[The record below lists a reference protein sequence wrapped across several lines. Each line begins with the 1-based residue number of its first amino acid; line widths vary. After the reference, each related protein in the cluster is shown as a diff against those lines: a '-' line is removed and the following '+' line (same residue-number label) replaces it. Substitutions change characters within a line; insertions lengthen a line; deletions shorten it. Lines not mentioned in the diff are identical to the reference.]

1 MNSRKFR
8 IAIVIILVQA
18 LVIIGVVVATRVQ
31 YPESLGYIDDV
42 PWEMMPTVTKR
53 IIRDT
58 PTKTVEPIR
67 ILFDLENCTYPSDV
81 ILNQISNAEEFEIDV
96 WIGRQKY
103 TKDEAISIINGDG
116 GTIYRDLFLQ
126 VYTTKIN
133 IQLGVNAS
141 LIEIE
146 VYEAETFIS
155 EYAPDETIEIGDLQD
170 ALNVTSVL
178 NDFNNGVIGPGLCG
192 GATAVVEASLTP
204 TLMFSTSTKTPTPED
219 TSIPTSTYTPSPTPT
234 FTNTPYV
241 VVRTFTPTPVPTKTK
256 KPEKP
261 TDEPP
266 PPPTKKPPTEEPTE
280 EPLPTPAP

>member
-8 IAIVIILVQA
+8 IAIIIILIQA

-31 YPESLGYIDDV
+31 YPESLGYIDEV

-58 PTKTVEPIR
+58 PTKTIEPIR
-67 ILFDLENCTYPSDV
+67 ALFELENCTYPSEV
-81 ILNQISNAEEFEIDV
+81 ILNQLSDIEEFEVDV

-103 TKDEAISIINGDG
+103 TKDDAISIINGDS
-116 GTIYRDLFLQ
+116 GTIYRDLFFQL
-126 VYTTKIN
+126 YTTKIN

-155 EYAPDETIEIGDLQD
+155 EYDPDVTIEISDLQD
-170 ALNVTSVL
+170 AVRVTSIL

-192 GATAVVEASLTP
+192 RITAVAEDSPTP
-204 TLMFSTSTKTPTPED
+204 TLLFSTSTKTPTPQD
-219 TSIPTSTYTPSPTPT
+219 TSTSTLTPTPSPTPT
-234 FTNTPYV
+234 FTNTPYI
-241 VVRTFTPTPVPTKTK
+241 VVRTSTPIPTKTE
-256 KPEKP
+256 KPDKP

-266 PPPTKKPPTEEPTE
+266 PPTKVPPTEAPTDEPI
-280 EPLPTPAP
+280 PTNAP